1 MRWMDFLNY
10 HHLRYF
16 WVAAKEGGLTRAAR
30 KLRVSQPTICTQI
43 QNLENVLGQKLL
55 RRNGQGL
62 ALTEAG
68 QHVFGFAE
76 EIFSLG
82 EDLLSTMNQRPTLR
96 PQKVNIGIADSIPKL
111 LTYEM
116 IKPIFDF
123 GQTMQ
128 ASCCEGKVTD
138 LLALLAVF
146 RLDIVLSDE
155 PLPASS
161 NIKAFNHHL
170 GECGI
175 SFLAA
180 PKLASQLKRNF
191 PVSLHGA
198 PALLPGS
205 NSAMRRSLEKWF
217 RDEGIVPR
225 MLAEFDDAALMKV
238 VASNGYGFFTLPT
251 PVAEETVGRYGVRVI
266 GKAESCRQHFYAISP
281 KRRLTHPA
289 VVAITTNS
297 EKLAFNR
304 DYLSVQA
311 GNL

>member
-1 MRWMDFLNY
+1 MQFLNY

-43 QNLENVLGQKLL
+43 QNLESALGQKLL

-68 QHVFGFAE
+68 QHVYGFAE

-96 PQKVNIGIADSIPKL
+96 PQRVSIGIADSIPKL

-116 IKPIFDF
+116 IKPVFAMS
-123 GQTMQ
+123 QAMQ
-128 ASCCEGKVTD
+128 VSCCEGKVID
-138 LLALLAVF
+138 LLAQMAVF

-161 NIKAFNHHL
+161 NIKGFNHLL
-170 GECGI
+170 GNCGI
-175 SFLAA
+175 SLLAP
-180 PKLASQLKRNF
+180 PKLAYRLKKNF
-191 PVSLHGA
+191 PISLHGA
-198 PALLPGS
+198 PALLPGP
-205 NSAMRRSLEKWF
+205 NSALRRSIDKWF
-217 RDEGIVPR
+217 RDEGIVPQ
-225 MLAEFDDAALMKV
+225 MVGEFDDAALMKV
-238 VASNGYGFFTLPT
+238 VASNGFGFFPLPT
-251 PVAEETVGRYGVRVI
+251 PVVEETVARYGVRLL
-266 GKAESCRQHFYAISP
+266 GQTESCRQHFYAISP

-297 EKLAFNR
+297 EKLTFGP
-304 DYLSVQA
+304 DYPLA
-311 GNL
+311 